1 MFIVGKSFF
10 SETLS
15 KFNIKTIAP
24 LIYSVIVTFRTKYAF
39 FLFVSFFFHPIFDY
53 DGVDFFCY
61 AFGKRITNRKKYF
74 LNLDIFHFN
83 KKPFQQC
90 IPIITGILDGYQTEL
105 NINLL
110 TIKSLSLDYLD

>member
-1 MFIVGKSFF
+1 MDF
-10 SETLS
+10 SYSLAFSSTQS
-15 KFNIKTIAP
+15 
-24 LIYSVIVTFRTKYAF
+24 LIMMVLTFSVMLLEKESQIEEQ
-39 FLFVSFFFHPIFDY
+39 
-53 DGVDFFCY
+53 
-61 AFGKRITNRKKYF
+61 N